1 MEMFADT
8 EQLGIYLAAILVT
21 LLAVLLP
28 MSAYAA
34 QKWAHKTYL
43 EVRSINA
50 KLTELLEAGRGAP
63 LSREPDAPDEPRPN
77 RRREPTL
84 GDNPGRAAAGVQRPL
99 TEATRPAARGDRAG
113 GQFPQ

>member
-1 MEMFADT
+1 MEMFADI

-50 KLTELLEAGRGAP
+50 KLGELLE
-63 LSREPDAPDEPRPN
+63 LSRSAQPVWDRDLPLEQARPG

-84 GDNPGRAAAGVQRPL
+84 GHEQ
-99 TEATRPAARGDRAG
+99 E
-113 GQFPQ
+113 

>member
-1 MEMFADT
+1 MEMFGDI

-43 EVRSINA
+43 KVRSMNA
-50 KLTELLEAGRGAP
+50 KLTELLE
-63 LSREPDAPDEPRPN
+63 LSRGVHDSWQPKLPPEPRSA
-77 RRREPTL
+77 RRRELTNTSVVRWACT
-84 GDNPGRAAAGVQRPL
+84 NPAKRS
-99 TEATRPAARGDRAG
+99 
-113 GQFPQ
+113 

>member
-1 MEMFADT
+1 MEMFGDI

-43 EVRSINA
+43 EVRSMNA
-50 KLTELLEAGRGAP
+50 KLTELLE
-63 LSREPDAPDEPRPN
+63 LSRGVQDSWEPEVPLEPRAG

-84 GDNPGRAAAGVQRPL
+84 GQD
-99 TEATRPAARGDRAG
+99 TE
-113 GQFPQ
+113 

>member
-1 MEMFADT
+1 MEMFGDI
-8 EQLGIYLAAILVT
+8 EQLGVYLAAILVT

-43 EVRSINA
+43 EVRSMNA
-50 KLTELLEAGRGAP
+50 KLSELLELSRGAQTRWEAELP
-63 LSREPDAPDEPRPN
+63 VEDARPG

-84 GDNPGRAAAGVQRPL
+84 GHEHD
-99 TEATRPAARGDRAG
+99 
-113 GQFPQ
+113 

>member
-1 MEMFADT
+1 MEMFGNI

-43 EVRSINA
+43 EVRSMNA
-50 KLTELLEAGRGAP
+50 KLSELLELSRGAQANWEAGLP
-63 LSREPDAPDEPRPN
+63 AEETRPGG
-77 RRREPTL
+77 RREPTL
-84 GDNPGRAAAGVQRPL
+84 GHEHD
-99 TEATRPAARGDRAG
+99 
-113 GQFPQ
+113 

>member
-1 MEMFADT
+1 MEMFGDI

-43 EVRSINA
+43 EVRSMNA
-50 KLTELLEAGRGAP
+50 KLTELVELSRGAQN
-63 LSREPDAPDEPRPN
+63 SWEPEVAVEPRAG

-84 GDNPGRAAAGVQRPL
+84 G
-99 TEATRPAARGDRAG
+99 EEHE
-113 GQFPQ
+113 

>member
-1 MEMFADT
+1 MEMFGDI

-43 EVRSINA
+43 EVRSMNA
-50 KLTELLEAGRGAP
+50 KLTELLE
-63 LSREPDAPDEPRPN
+63 LSRGVQDSWEAELPPEPRAG

-84 GDNPGRAAAGVQRPL
+84 GQDP
-99 TEATRPAARGDRAG
+99 E
-113 GQFPQ
+113 

>member
-1 MEMFADT
+1 MEMFGNV

-34 QKWAHKTYL
+34 QKWAHRTYL
-43 EVRSINA
+43 EVRSMNQ
-50 KLTELLEAGRGAP
+50 KLTQLLELSRGAQ
-63 LSREPDAPDEPRPN
+63 APWEAEALEDPRPG

-84 GDNPGRAAAGVQRPL
+84 GHEHD
-99 TEATRPAARGDRAG
+99 
-113 GQFPQ
+113 

>member
-1 MEMFADT
+1 MEMFGDI

-43 EVRSINA
+43 EVRSMNA
-50 KLTELLEAGRGAP
+50 KLSELLELSRGAQTSWETALP
-63 LSREPDAPDEPRPN
+63 VEETRPGG
-77 RRREPTL
+77 RREPTL
-84 GDNPGRAAAGVQRPL
+84 GHEHD
-99 TEATRPAARGDRAG
+99 
-113 GQFPQ
+113 

>member
-63 LSREPDAPDEPRPN
+63 LSREPDAPGEPGQN

-99 TEATRPAARGDRAG
+99 TEATRPAARGGRAG

>member
-1 MEMFADT
+1 MEMFGDI

-43 EVRSINA
+43 EVRSMNA
-50 KLTELLEAGRGAP
+50 KLTELLE
-63 LSREPDAPDEPRPN
+63 LSRGVQDSWEAELPLEPRAG

-84 GDNPGRAAAGVQRPL
+84 GQDP
-99 TEATRPAARGDRAG
+99 E
-113 GQFPQ
+113 

>member
-1 MEMFADT
+1 MEMFAFI
-8 EQLGIYLAAILVT
+8 EQWGLYLAAILVT

-50 KLTELLEAGRGAP
+50 KLSELLEAGGTAGLRQ
-63 LSREPDAPDEPRPN
+63 EPERVPDSSPKQ
-77 RRREPTL
+77 RREPTL
-84 GDNPGRAAAGVQRPL
+84 GQNHTGAAASG
-99 TEATRPAARGDRAG
+99 TRQNHNVPSRGTGARTG
-113 GQFPQ
+113 GRLSQ

>member
-1 MEMFADT
+1 MEMFGDI
-8 EQLGIYLAAILVT
+8 EQLGIYLAAVLVT

-43 EVRSINA
+43 EVRSMNA
-50 KLTELLEAGRGAP
+50 KLTELLE
-63 LSREPDAPDEPRPN
+63 LSRGVQDSWEREVPLEPRAG

-84 GDNPGRAAAGVQRPL
+84 GQDP
-99 TEATRPAARGDRAG
+99 E
-113 GQFPQ
+113 

>member
-1 MEMFADT
+1 MEMFGDI

-43 EVRSINA
+43 EVRSMNA
-50 KLTELLEAGRGAP
+50 KLTELLELSRGAQN
-63 LSREPDAPDEPRPN
+63 SGEPEVPVEPRAG

-84 GDNPGRAAAGVQRPL
+84 GQGH
-99 TEATRPAARGDRAG
+99 E
-113 GQFPQ
+113 